1 MSDSSTST
9 SAAYILLS
17 GLLVLAGFA
26 VSAAVGLP
34 PSSSLSVLI
43 PFFFGNAAA
52 WTVLFVLGLR
62 WYGTQALW
70 LLIVAP
76 FAFYQ
81 VFIFWIVF
89 CLFGGL
95 CGQR

>member
-26 VSAAVGLP
+26 VSVAVGMPDSNHLAVAY
-34 PSSSLSVLI
+34 L
-43 PFFFGNAAA
+43 FFFGNAAA
-52 WTVLFVLGLR
+52 WMILFALGLR
-62 WYGTQALW
+62 WYGKQALW
-70 LLIVAP
+70 LLLVAP

-81 VFIFWIVF
+81 VAFFYFIF
-89 CLFGGL
+89 CLLGGL
-95 CGQR
+95 CWHR